1 MDASERRVTVVG
13 PDDRTAE
20 IRKAIDD
27 VAGCVGDVLPTTT
40 APAVSSDAADAAIVV
55 AVGREALR
63 DTVAAAP
70 NGTVI
75 PVGRDRLALDVGRL
89 RDVLNRGFADGPTA
103 ADTAAPASSEALD
116 AALAPIDG
124 VRRARH
130 PVLAVD
136 GASASPRAALD
147 VAFVTDSPAR
157 ISEFAIAFGY
167 GTPATFRADGV
178 VIATPLGSDGYAN
191 AAGAPIVEP
200 GGGLAVTP
208 IAPFSTQ
215 TDSWIAASEL
225 TVTVEREEEPVA
237 LVVDGARRELVE
249 PNRPIAI
256 GVTDRVDLVV
266 ATPRPERDDR
276 KHSNNS

>member
-20 IRKAIDD
+20 IRRAIDD
-27 VAGCVGDVLPTTT
+27 VAGRVGDASPTTT
-40 APAVSSDAADAAIVV
+40 ATEAPSDAADAAVV
-55 AVGREALR
+55 VTVGRAALR

-70 NGTVI
+70 TGTVI
-75 PVGRDRLALDVGRL
+75 PVGRDRFALDVGRL
-89 RDVLNRGFADGPTA
+89 KDVLSRGFA
-103 ADTAAPASSEALD
+103 AAPATADPAAPDSNDAVD
-116 AALAPIDG
+116 AALAPVDG
-124 VRRARH
+124 VRRATH

-136 GASASPRAALD
+136 GTSASPRAVFD

-157 ISEFAIAFGY
+157 ISEFAIEFAY

-178 VIATPLGSDGYAN
+178 VVATPLGSAGYAN
-191 AAGAPIVEP
+191 AAGAPVVEP

-208 IAPFSTQ
+208 IAPFRTQ

-225 TVTVEREEEPVA
+225 TVTVKREEEPVA
-237 LVVDGARRELVE
+237 LVVDGAKRELVE
-249 PNRPIAI
+249 PNRPTAI
-256 GVTDRVDLVV
+256 EAVDRVDLVV
-266 ATPRPERDDR
+266 AIPGSERDDR

>member
-1 MDASERRVTVVG
+1 MDASERRITVVG
-13 PDDRTAE
+13 TDDRTAE
-20 IRKAIDD
+20 IRRAVDGVVD
-27 VAGCVGDVLPTTT
+27 RTGDALPTTT
-40 APAVSSDAADAAIVV
+40 ATAVSNDAADAAVVV

-75 PVGRDRLALDVGRL
+75 PVGRDRFALDVGRL
-89 RDVLNRGFADGPTA
+89 KDVLSREFSAGPATA
-103 ADTAAPASSEALD
+103 EPATPGSNDARD

-124 VRRARH
+124 VRRATH

-136 GASASPRAALD
+136 GTSASPRAAFD

-157 ISEFAIAFGY
+157 ISEFAIEFAY

-178 VIATPLGSDGYAN
+178 VVATPLGSGGYAN

-208 IAPFSTQ
+208 IAPFRTQ

-237 LVVDGARRELVE
+237 LVVDGAKRTLVD
-249 PNRPIAI
+249 PNRPTAI
-256 GVTDRVDLVV
+256 EAVDRVDLVV
-266 ATPRPERDDR
+266 ATPGSERDDR

>member
-89 RDVLNRGFADGPTA
+89 RDVLNRGFTDGPTA
-103 ADTAAPASSEALD
+103 ADTAAPASNEALD